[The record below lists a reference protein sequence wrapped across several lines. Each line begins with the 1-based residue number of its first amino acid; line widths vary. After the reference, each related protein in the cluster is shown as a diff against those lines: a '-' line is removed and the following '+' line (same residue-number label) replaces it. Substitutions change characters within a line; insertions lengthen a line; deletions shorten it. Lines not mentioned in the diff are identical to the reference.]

1 MKIEQL
7 SFRIFKALTIKTDKD
22 VYKLIELPPFDSIDA
37 LQRHKV
43 MNVIMSLFGE
53 HVDIVKAQVSKND
66 LSSLLANNIKKI
78 MSHDVLND
86 SSESIHSIIPI
97 SNETMTKQSLE
108 YNLLEH
114 VREIDLTDYK
124 FKSVI
129 ETIDSQT
136 IENFEQL
143 DNINT
148 ILNESFIDE
157 QLNSILD
164 DLMSD

>member
-1 MKIEQL
+1 
-7 SFRIFKALTIKTDKD
+7 
-22 VYKLIELPPFDSIDA
+22 
-37 LQRHKV
+37 
-43 MNVIMSLFGE
+43 
-53 HVDIVKAQVSKND
+53 
-66 LSSLLANNIKKI
+66 
-78 MSHDVLND
+78 
-86 SSESIHSIIPI
+86 
-97 SNETMTKQSLE
+97 MTKQSLE